1 MKTYNKKQYI
11 GDCAVALLLAAVL
24 ICVSVLYG
32 ADQSVNTKVRISK
45 DGTEIG
51 VYELSHTDSVY
62 IGEVRIDIRD
72 GRAYISD
79 SDCPDKVCMNMHGVD
94 KNGGGAV
101 CIPNRIVLEPVKDN
115 GSYITDVIV
124 G

>member
-1 MKTYNKKQYI
+1 MKAYNKKQYI
-11 GDCAVALLLAAVL
+11 GDCVVALLLAAAL

-32 ADQSVNTKVRISK
+32 ADKSGNAKVRISR
-45 DGTEIG
+45 DGTEID
-51 VYELSHTDSVY
+51 VYDLSHTDSLY
-62 IGEVRIDIRD
+62 IDGVRIDIRD

-94 KNGGGAV
+94 KNGGAAV
-101 CIPNRIVLEPVKDN
+101 CIPNRIVLEPVKDT
-115 GSYITDVIV
+115 GSNVTDAIA